1 MMFSRCGLLVISVL
15 VSLVRSQSPIT
26 CSTLTQPDNALST
39 SQNGQIIC
47 QCRNKRNSYTGN
59 LNFAK
64 LALSKIEKS
73 QVVRNV
79 DVIIRDCDHLRL
91 ELNFNN
97 VGGSQHFN
105 LRIEESQSVD
115 IEAVDL
121 DHDVMERRQSVLV
134 KNVMYLN
141 MRGRIQCRVC
151 PSSQENTGLLNIQVI
166 RRQLCITSIF

>member
-1 MMFSRCGLLVISVL
+1 M
-15 VSLVRSQSPIT
+15 
-26 CSTLTQPDNALST
+26 
-39 SQNGQIIC
+39 
-47 QCRNKRNSYTGN
+47 
-59 LNFAK
+59 
-64 LALSKIEKS
+64 
-73 QVVRNV
+73 RNV